1 MVTSPIHF
9 DDDAWLAEA
18 LSLWEVCAKIWTP
31 ECPHRSSSD
40 QEMGSLEFRNSGDNV
55 TFAFEAGA
63 CVEDLTNSVEGI
75 WHHASVPLA
84 FLQDLIER
92 GPRRG
97 T

>member
-1 MVTSPIHF
+1 
-9 DDDAWLAEA
+9 
-18 LSLWEVCAKIWTP
+18 
-31 ECPHRSSSD
+31 
-40 QEMGSLEFRNSGDNV
+40 MGSLEFRNSGDNV